1 MCHKV
6 HTRIVGY
13 IEPYVN
19 SKSLSSID
27 PLKVSLDKLII
38 NINNVRY
45 DIERISE
52 YGIQTYDVMYN
63 ILYKNKF
70 NVIDSD
76 EYVIKDIDSTVLF
89 ERNKQIFDYTIY
101 NFLIDNYFDEF
112 VNSYRLLKEMYN
124 DKEADVI
131 IFIELLRKYLSEYI
145 GDEVSKLND
154 AKECMNK
161 RKILEPFY
169 IRDIKM
175 K

>member
-1 MCHKV
+1 M
-6 HTRIVGY
+6 
-13 IEPYVN
+13 
-19 SKSLSSID
+19 ID
-27 PLKVSLDKLII
+27 
-38 NINNVRY
+38 INNFLILKIRNIKLFWVYILEQHFRQV
-45 DIERISE
+45 EP
-52 YGIQTYDVMYN
+52 N

-70 NVIDSD
+70 NVIDTD

-124 DKEADVI
+124 DKESNVI

-145 GDEVSKLND
+145 GDEVNKLND